1 MKKVLILLTGFIF
14 FDCSQT
20 QTIQVPKEIEEF
32 YSSYNKAWGNADF
45 NWGNYQSKNDM
56 VIIEQNFTR
65 FLKDSSVMKPRERTA
80 SYILRKQDNKFKIVA
95 LIPHSPVGSK

>member
-1 MKKVLILLTGFIF
+1 MFLTKDEVKSFLQTT
-14 FDCSQT
+14 FDDLET
-20 QTIQVPKEIEEF
+20 NNYG
-32 YSSYNKAWGNADF
+32 YSIRN
-45 NWGNYQSKNDM
+45 NWENYQSKNDM